1 MTNDIKYVKIDR
13 HAKSRGGF
21 RVIQAIRKIEK
32 RINEMN
38 MKMWREQQ
46 ERRNGHFGNCLSIQ

>member
-38 MKMWREQQ
+38 NENV
-46 ERRNGHFGNCLSIQ
+46 ERNSLSI